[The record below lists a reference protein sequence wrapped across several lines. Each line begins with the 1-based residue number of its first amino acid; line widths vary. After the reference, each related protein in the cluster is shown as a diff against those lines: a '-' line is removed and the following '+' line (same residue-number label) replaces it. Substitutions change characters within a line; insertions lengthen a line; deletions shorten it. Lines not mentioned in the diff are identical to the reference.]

1 MCVCVCVC
9 VCVCMCVCVGGVL
22 IRAGEGKGEILEN
35 IFLKKVD
42 GDTYF
47 TYSGL
52 KSSSFYEKT
61 MT

>member
-1 MCVCVCVC
+1 MCL
-9 VCVCMCVCVGGVL
+9 CVCVGGVL
-22 IRAGEGKGEILEN
+22 IRVGEGGGQDSN

-47 TYSGL
+47 AYAGL
-52 KSSSFYEKT
+52 KSSSFYDKT

>member
-9 VCVCMCVCVGGVL
+9 VCVYVGGVL
-22 IRAGEGKGEILEN
+22 IRAGNGGGRDSI

-52 KSSSFYEKT
+52 KSSSFYDKT

>member
-1 MCVCVCVC
+1 MCVCVCVY
-9 VCVCMCVCVGGVL
+9 VGGVL
-22 IRAGEGKGEILEN
+22 IRAGNGGGRDSI

-52 KSSSFYEKT
+52 KSSSFYDKT